1 MKRYSLL
8 LGLCLLCGTVSADIV
23 MLLTP
28 EGAPLPAGTYR
39 WLVIPSDANKAPTSN
54 VIVVG
59 GSVVTPPV
67 VPPAPQPDDNTLD
80 ARLTLLY
87 AAVDDP
93 AKAETAAKL
102 KVAYEMTLTLTANS
116 ITDANS
122 LRGVMAGIEKGV
134 LDSLKKTA
142 GWRPWTEGLVSI
154 TAAQDFETAKATYKA
169 AAVKLG
175 GGTVNPPIPPSPP
188 VTPPVVT
195 TAVKALI
202 LLETADSNQQHE
214 MIRQAIRKDKS
225 LSPKVM
231 ILDPDSKDENNQ
243 PDKLVAAAKAYLGSR
258 PLPRI
263 VLLDAADSF
272 VADEALPATP
282 DAVKA
287 WLAERGVK

>member
-1 MKRYSLL
+1 MRRIAFLL
-8 LGLCLLCGTVSADIV
+8 AALAASVASADIV

-28 EGAPLPAGTYR
+28 EGQPLPAGTYR
-39 WLVIPSDANKAPTSN
+39 WLIIPTDANKVPVST
-54 VIVVG
+54 VIQVG
-59 GSVVTPPV
+59 SMV
-67 VPPAPQPDDNTLD
+67 VPPIVPPIVPPDDNTLD

-93 AKAETAAKL
+93 AKADTAGKL

-142 GWRPWTEGLVSI
+142 GWRPWTDGLAAIV
-154 TAAQDFETAKATYKA
+154 AAQDFESVKTTYQA

-175 GGTVNPPIPPSPP
+175 GGIVPPPPPPPP
-188 VTPPVVT
+188 VT
-195 TAVKALI
+195 TAAKALI
-202 LLETADSNQQHE
+202 LLETADSTQQHE
-214 MIRQAIRKDKS
+214 LIRQAIRKDPS

-231 ILDPDSKDENNQ
+231 ILDPDSKDQDNK
-243 PDKLVAAAKAYLGSR
+243 PDQQVVAAKAYLGNR

-263 VLLDAADSF
+263 ILLDAAGSF
-272 VADEALPATP
+272 VGDDALPETP
-282 DAVKA
+282 EAVKA

>member
-1 MKRYSLL
+1 MRRYGLL

-28 EGAPLPAGTYR
+28 EGTPLPAGTYR
-39 WLVIPSDANKAPTSN
+39 WLIVPTDASKAPVSTA
-54 VIVVG
+54 IQVG

-67 VPPAPQPDDNTLD
+67 VPPGPQPDDNTLD

-93 AKAETAAKL
+93 GKAETAAKL

-142 GWRPWTEGLVSI
+142 GWRPWTEGLAAI
-154 TAAQDFETAKATYKA
+154 TAAQDFETAKNTYRS

-175 GGTVNPPIPPSPP
+175 GGTVNPPVPP
-188 VTPPVVT
+188 PPVVT
-195 TAVKALI
+195 TAAKALI

-214 MIRQAIRKDKS
+214 MIRQAIRNDKS

-231 ILDPDSKDENNQ
+231 ILDPDSKDQDNQ
-243 PDKLVAAAKAYLGSR
+243 PDKQVEAAKSHLGSR

-263 VLLDAADSF
+263 ILLDAAGSF
-272 VADEALPATP
+272 VADDALPATP
-282 DAVKA
+282 EATKA